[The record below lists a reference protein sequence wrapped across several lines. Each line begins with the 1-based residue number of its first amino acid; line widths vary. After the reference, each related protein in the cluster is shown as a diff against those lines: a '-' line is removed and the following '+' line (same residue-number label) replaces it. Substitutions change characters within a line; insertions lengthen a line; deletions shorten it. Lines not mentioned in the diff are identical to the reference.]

1 MVTSST
7 DRSNHLPQHL
17 ELPKTPQQADFA
29 QLDDEQSKQNAQW
42 LNIARSN
49 QTFRQLRQTYHLERR
64 TFL

>member
-7 DRSNHLPQHL
+7 DRSNHLLQHL
-17 ELPKTPQQADFA
+17 ELPETPQQADSA

-42 LNIARSN
+42 LNAARSN
-49 QTFRQLRQTYHLERR
+49 QTLRQLRQTYHLERR